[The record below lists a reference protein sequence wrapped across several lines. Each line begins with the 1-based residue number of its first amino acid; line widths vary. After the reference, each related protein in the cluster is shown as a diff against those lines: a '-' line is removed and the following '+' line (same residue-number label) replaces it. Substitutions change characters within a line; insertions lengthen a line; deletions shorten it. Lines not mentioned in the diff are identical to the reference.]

1 MLGRP
6 LTGDAMLCFASSHAG
21 KLPPARLAP
30 SGCQR
35 SARARATPPP
45 SRKVKGHPTASYRSP
60 NSNPNPK
67 GHPRGQLSL
76 APRLRFA
83 GLTPTPTPTPDS
95 ARSGAKRS
103 APWTS
108 QRADLPTAPTAH
120 ALLRGRALRFLCR
133 CLGGG
138 SRCGGATAWAR
149 WLTRH
154 NPMFSSKAVGAGPGS
169 CGRPATGPGRRRGVP
184 CTRYRSPA
192 FNRQRRGG
200 SWWRDNWQIKKVK
213 KHCIFQEVLR

>member
-1 MLGRP
+1 
-6 LTGDAMLCFASSHAG
+6 MLCFASSHAG

-35 SARARATPPP
+35 SARARARATPP
-45 SRKVKGHPTASYRSP
+45 RKVKGHPTASYRSP
-60 NSNPNPK
+60 NGHPTPNPQGPPQKVK

-83 GLTPTPTPTPDS
+83 GLTPTPTPTPTPDS
-95 ARSGAKRS
+95 ARSGGKRS

-108 QRADLPTAPTAH
+108 QRADLPTAPTAP

-138 SRCGGATAWAR
+138 WCGGATAWAR
-149 WLTRH
+149 WLTRL
-154 NPMFSSKAVGAGPGS
+154 NPVFSSKAVGAGRGS
-169 CGRPATGPGRRRGVP
+169 CGRPATGAPGPGASSRCVMHSLPLASIPPAAARRGLV
-184 CTRYRSPA
+184 A
-192 FNRQRRGG
+192 G
-200 SWWRDNWQIKKVK
+200 
-213 KHCIFQEVLR
+213 

>member
-1 MLGRP
+1 
-6 LTGDAMLCFASSHAG
+6 MLCFASSRAG

-45 SRKVKGHPTASYRSP
+45 PRKVKGHPTASYRSP
-60 NSNPNPK
+60 N

-83 GLTPTPTPTPDS
+83 GLTPTPTPDS

-138 SRCGGATAWAR
+138 SRCGGAAAWAR
-149 WLTRH
+149 WTARL
-154 NPMFSSKAVGAGPGS
+154 NPVFSSKAVGAGRGS
-169 CGRPATGPGRRRGVP
+169 SGRPATGGHRGRGVVAV
-184 CTRYRSPA
+184 CHALATA
-192 FNRQRRGG
+192 RQHSTYSSAAGAGG
-200 SWWRDNWQIKKVK
+200 GMIGR
-213 KHCIFQEVLR
+213 

>member
-6 LTGDAMLCFASSHAG
+6 LTGDAMLCFASSRAG

-35 SARARATPPP
+35 SARARATPHQ
-45 SRKVKGHPTASYRSP
+45 KVKGHPTASYRSP
-60 NSNPNPK
+60 ND
-67 GHPRGQLSL
+67 HPRGQLSL

-83 GLTPTPTPTPDS
+83 GLTPTPTPDS

-138 SRCGGATAWAR
+138 SRCGGAAAWAR

-154 NPMFSSKAVGAGPGS
+154 NPLFSSKAVGAGPGS
-169 CGRPATGPGRRRGVP
+169 CGRPATGAPGPGRRRGVP

-192 FNRQRRGG
+192 FDLRRRGG
-200 SWWRDNWQIKKVK
+200 VWWRDNW
-213 KHCIFQEVLR
+213 

>member
-1 MLGRP
+1 MLRIEPRRETAPGASRP
-6 LTGDAMLCFASSHAG
+6 FGLPALG
-21 KLPPARLAP
+21 K
-30 SGCQR
+30 GQ
-35 SARARATPPP
+35 
-45 SRKVKGHPTASYRSP
+45 GNPTASYRSP
-60 NSNPNPK
+60 N

-83 GLTPTPTPTPDS
+83 GLTPTPTPDS

>member
-1 MLGRP
+1 MLRIEPRRETAPGASRP
-6 LTGDAMLCFASSHAG
+6 FGLPALG
-21 KLPPARLAP
+21 K
-30 SGCQR
+30 GQ
-35 SARARATPPP
+35 
-45 SRKVKGHPTASYRSP
+45 GNPTASYRSP
-60 NSNPNPK
+60 N

-154 NPMFSSKAVGAGPGS
+154 NPLFSSKAVGAGPGS
-169 CGRPATGPGRRRGVP
+169 CGRPATGAPGAGASSRCVMHSLPLASIQPAAARRGLV
-184 CTRYRSPA
+184 A
-192 FNRQRRGG
+192 G
-200 SWWRDNWQIKKVK
+200 
-213 KHCIFQEVLR
+213 